1 MPRLLIRRESCA
13 AVALNGVLY
22 VIGGRDDRGRV
33 LDSVEAFGEEAI
45 VPTATD
51 EAAPGPPSFRLE
63 QNYPNPFQSSTT
75 IPFAVS
81 EQGPARRVTLS
92 VYDLQGRR
100 VAVLV
105 DGILAPGSYTATWD
119 GTGRG
124 GVPVGSGLYV
134 YRLQHGALEVR
145 NLMAIIR

>member
-13 AVALNGVLY
+13 AVAVNGVLY

-33 LDSVEAFGEEAI
+33 LDSVEAFGEEPLA
-45 VPTATD
+45 TATA
-51 EAAPGPPSFRLE
+51 EGAPGPPGSRLE

-75 IPFAVS
+75 IPFVVS

-92 VYDLQGRR
+92 VYDLQGRH

-105 DGILAPGSYTATWD
+105 DGILPPGSYTATWD
-119 GTGRG
+119 GMGRG

-134 YRLQHGALEVR
+134 YRLQQGALDVR

>member
-1 MPRLLIRRESCA
+1 MPRLMIRRESCA
-13 AVALNGVLY
+13 AVAVNGVLY

-33 LDSVEAFGEEAI
+33 LDSVESFGEESIVTAI
-45 VPTATD
+45 D
-51 EAAPGPPSFRLE
+51 EAAPGPPGFRLE
-63 QNYPNPFQSSTT
+63 QNYPNPFESSTT

-81 EQGPARRVTLS
+81 EQGASRWVRLS

-100 VAVLV
+100 VVVLV
-105 DGILAPGSYTATWD
+105 DGILAPGPYTATWD
-119 GTGRG
+119 GTGRD

-134 YRLQHGALEVR
+134 YRLQQGALDVR